1 MSDSEWAKFS
11 PIKQTINFPKDFH
24 VLQQQCQQNHIDVQ
38 QITLFS
44 EDFVAGALTQNSW
57 ATEEKWQYWEQHF
70 FAPILKDLDKIQ
82 SFQIVTEQGVWQIN
96 AKKWYLAIKKLFFK
110 HSGSKQ

>member
-1 MSDSEWAKFS
+1 MSWGFCIKFIS
-11 PIKQTINFPKDFH
+11 NHISSG
-24 VLQQQCQQNHIDVQ
+24 QQNHIDVQ

-70 FAPILKDLDKIQ
+70 FAPLLQNLDKIK
-82 SFQIVTEQGVWQIN
+82 SFQIVTEQGIWQIQ
-96 AKKWYLAIKKLFFK
+96 AKKWWQFWR
-110 HSGSKQ
+110 